1 MRRPRVGPLVGLFDV
16 ICVEKVRGDRETYGG
31 SRCGRLRTGRS
42 QQMRIG
48 PVSTAAARY
57 LSSSKAS
64 SALAPFWITS
74 TPQHSWDRR
83 SRNKTVH
90 LYAAWRQTHDG
101 TRKIWHKFDR
111 QSSIGYHLRLRFPRS
126 HADSG
131 QDSIRAPSG
140 DGPKHNRYVI
150 TDWSSKTRGV
160 RPFLEGLSSTR
171 RQGDTYSRS
180 QGSRR
185 KLGWKLQCA
194 PLIGAVDSSTL
205 GDCG

>member
-1 MRRPRVGPLVGLFDV
+1 MRTGTGASGANSGQNLRVVASIGDEGDNRSPRRGRISARFLRFLTAHAPAARRTCCRPVRRHMRGKSPAAIEKRTGAHDADAFVLADPDSSTLVGS
-16 ICVEKVRGDRETYGG
+16 E
-31 SRCGRLRTGRS
+31 
-42 QQMRIG
+42 
-48 PVSTAAARY
+48 
-57 LSSSKAS
+57 
-64 SALAPFWITS
+64 
-74 TPQHSWDRR
+74 

-90 LYAAWRQTHDG
+90 VYAAWRQTHDG

-111 QSSIGYHLRLRFPRS
+111 QSSIGYHLRLRFSRS

-171 RQGDTYSRS
+171 RQGDTYS
-180 QGSRR
+180 G
-185 KLGWKLQCA
+185 
-194 PLIGAVDSSTL
+194 
-205 GDCG
+205 GDVAETRALLRER

>member
-1 MRRPRVGPLVGLFDV
+1 IAAL
-16 ICVEKVRGDRETYGG
+16 DRD
-31 SRCGRLRTGRS
+31 LRTWTVAEPL
-42 QQMRIG
+42 I
-48 PVSTAAARY
+48 ARRVI
-57 LSSSKAS
+57 LGD
-64 SALAPFWITS
+64 TG
-74 TPQHSWDRR
+74 
-83 SRNKTVH
+83 
-90 LYAAWRQTHDG
+90 QTHDG

-171 RQGDTYSRS
+171 RQGDTYSGRS
-180 QGSRR
+180 ARNCAIAVSCTAR
-185 KLGWKLQCA
+185 KN
-194 PLIGAVDSSTL
+194 P
-205 GDCG
+205 

>member
-16 ICVEKVRGDRETYGG
+16 ICVEKVPRRSRNVRGLTMRTPSYWPIPADADRPCLDG
-31 SRCGRLRTGRS
+31 SGKVLVVIEGVVSPRTFLDHFDS
-42 QQMRIG
+42 
-48 PVSTAAARY
+48 ST
-57 LSSSKAS
+57 LVGSE
-64 SALAPFWITS
+64 
-74 TPQHSWDRR
+74 

-111 QSSIGYHLRLRFPRS
+111 QSSIGYHLRLRFSRS

-160 RPFLEGLSSTR
+160 RQFLEGLSSTR
-171 RQGDTYSRS
+171 RQGDTYS
-180 QGSRR
+180 G
-185 KLGWKLQCA
+185 
-194 PLIGAVDSSTL
+194 
-205 GDCG
+205 GDVAETRALLRER